1 MKWLSGMPRDAARR
15 GGRTEHQVGAC
26 RESVQVLEADLGLGE
41 GLSGGQLAAARQA
54 VVASVQR
61 LPTGLWQVV
70 DEQVPTGGFLVL
82 EGCITREVSILEE
95 TAGIEF
101 LAEGDLL
108 RPSGEA
114 GSASVD
120 SRVVWKALEPTR
132 LAVLDRDFLLA
143 VRPWPEVT
151 GELIKRQERRAEWL
165 ANVLAISH
173 LPRVDLR
180 VLVLFW
186 LFADRWGKVR
196 GDEVRVPIPLTHL
209 NIAHLIGAR
218 RPTVT
223 TTLNNLTQAGLLLQ
237 ERNGDW
243 LLRGGPPEQQR
254 DVLDKIAE
262 LRPGRTAP
270 RP

>member
-1 MKWLSGMPRDAARR
+1 MS
-15 GGRTEHQVGAC
+15 TS
-26 RESVQVLEADLGLGE
+26 RESVQILEADPGLGE
-41 GLSGGQLAAARQA
+41 GLSGGQLAVARGA
-54 VVASVQR
+54 VVAFVQR
-61 LPTGLWQVV
+61 LGAGLWRGA
-70 DEQVPTGGFLVL
+70 DEQVPAGGFLVL
-82 EGCITREVSILEE
+82 EGCIAREVSILGE
-95 TAGIEF
+95 TAAIEF

-108 RPSGEA
+108 RPSGEVGA
-114 GSASVD
+114 ASVD
-120 SRVVWKALEPTR
+120 SRVVWRALEPTR
-132 LAVLDRDFLLA
+132 LAVLDRDFLLTMK
-143 VRPWPEVT
+143 PWPELT
-151 GELIKRQERRAEWL
+151 AGLIERQERRAEWL

-196 GDEVRVPIPLTHL
+196 GDAVRVPIPLTHL

-223 TTLNNLTQAGLLLQ
+223 TTLNNLTEAGLLLQ
-237 ERNGDW
+237 ERNGYW
-243 LLRGGPPEQQR
+243 LLREGPPEQER
-254 DVLDKIAE
+254 DVLDKIAQ

>member
-1 MKWLSGMPRDAARR
+1 MDTS
-15 GGRTEHQVGAC
+15 
-26 RESVQVLEADLGLGE
+26 RESVRILEVDPGLAE
-41 GLSGGQLAAARQA
+41 GLSDGHLAAARGA

-61 LPTGLWQVV
+61 LGTGLWRGA

-82 EGCITREVSILEE
+82 EGCIAREVSILGQ
-95 TAGIEF
+95 TAAIEF

-108 RPSGEA
+108 RPSGEVGA
-114 GSASVD
+114 ASVD
-120 SRVVWKALEPTR
+120 SRVVWRALEPTR
-132 LAVLDRDFLLA
+132 LAVLDGDFLLT
-143 VRPWPEVT
+143 VKPWPELT
-151 GELIKRQERRAEWL
+151 AGLLERQERRAEWL

-173 LPRVDLR
+173 LPRVNLR

-196 GDEVRVPIPLTHL
+196 GDAVRVPIPLTHR

-223 TTLNNLTQAGLLLQ
+223 TTLNNLTEAGLLLQ
-237 ERNGDW
+237 ESNGYW

>member
-1 MKWLSGMPRDAARR
+1 MDTS
-15 GGRTEHQVGAC
+15 Q
-26 RESVQVLEADLGLGE
+26 ESVRILEADPGLAE
-41 GLSGGQLAAARQA
+41 GLSDGQLAAARGA

-61 LPTGLWQVV
+61 LGTGLWRGAE
-70 DEQVPTGGFLVL
+70 EQVPAGGFLVL
-82 EGCITREVSILEE
+82 EGCITREVSILGE

-108 RPSGEA
+108 RPSGEVGA
-114 GSASVD
+114 ASVD
-120 SRVVWKALEPTR
+120 SRVVWQALEPTR

-143 VRPWPEVT
+143 VKPWPELT
-151 GELIKRQERRAEWL
+151 AGLLKRQERRADWL

-186 LFADRWGKVR
+186 LFADRWGRVR

-223 TTLNNLTQAGLLLQ
+223 TTLNNLTEAGLLLQ
-237 ERNGDW
+237 ESNGYW
-243 LLRGGPPEQQR
+243 LLRGGPPEQPR
-254 DVLDKIAE
+254 DVLDKIAA
-262 LRPGRTAP
+262 LRPGRAP

>member
-1 MKWLSGMPRDAARR
+1 M
-15 GGRTEHQVGAC
+15 HH
-26 RESVQVLEADLGLGE
+26 
-41 GLSGGQLAAARQA
+41 
-54 VVASVQR
+54 
-61 LPTGLWQVV
+61 
-70 DEQVPTGGFLVL
+70 
-82 EGCITREVSILEE
+82 REVSILVE
-95 TAGIEF
+95 TAAIEF

-108 RPSGEA
+108 RPSGEVGA
-114 GSASVD
+114 ASVG
-120 SRVVWKALEPTR
+120 SGVVWRTLEPTR
-132 LAVLDRDFLLA
+132 LAVLDREFLLA
-143 VRPWPEVT
+143 LRPWPELT
-151 GELIKRQERRAEWL
+151 AGPLRRQERRAEWL

-173 LPRVDLR
+173 LSPVDLR

-223 TTLNNLTQAGLLLQ
+223 TTLSNLMAAGWLLH
-237 ERNGDW
+237 ESNGYW
-243 LLRGGPPEQQR
+243 LLRGRPPEQQR
-254 DVLDKIAE
+254 DVLDRIAE

>member
-1 MKWLSGMPRDAARR
+1 
-15 GGRTEHQVGAC
+15 
-26 RESVQVLEADLGLGE
+26 VLK
-41 GLSGGQLAAARQA
+41 
-54 VVASVQR
+54 
-61 LPTGLWQVV
+61 
-70 DEQVPTGGFLVL
+70 
-82 EGCITREVSILEE
+82 GCITREVSILGE

-101 LAEGDLL
+101 LADGDLL

-114 GSASVD
+114 GAASVD
-120 SRVVWKALEPTR
+120 SRVVWRVLEPTR
-132 LAVLDRDFLLA
+132 LAILDRDFLLA
-143 VRPWPEVT
+143 VRPWPELT
-151 GELIKRQERRAEWL
+151 AGLLERQERRADWL

-196 GDEVRVPIPLTHL
+196 GNGVRVPIPLTHK

-223 TTLNNLTQAGLLLQ
+223 TTLNNLTGAGLLLQ
-237 ERNGDW
+237 ERNGYW
-243 LLRGGPPEQQR
+243 LLRGGPPGQQR
-254 DVLDKIAE
+254 DVLERIAE
-262 LRPGRTAP
+262 LRLGRTAP

>member
-1 MKWLSGMPRDAARR
+1 MSI
-15 GGRTEHQVGAC
+15 
-26 RESVQVLEADLGLGE
+26 LGE
-41 GLSGGQLAAARQA
+41 TAA
-54 VVASVQR
+54 
-61 LPTGLWQVV
+61 
-70 DEQVPTGGFLVL
+70 
-82 EGCITREVSILEE
+82 
-95 TAGIEF
+95 IEF

-108 RPSGEA
+108 RPSGEGGA
-114 GSASVD
+114 ASVD
-120 SRVVWKALEPTR
+120 SRVVLRALKPTR

-143 VRPWPEVT
+143 VRPWPELLA
-151 GELIKRQERRAEWL
+151 GLLERQERRAEWL

-196 GDEVRVPIPLTHL
+196 GDEVRVPIPLRHL
-209 NIAHLIGAR
+209 DVARLIGAR

-223 TTLNNLTQAGLLLQ
+223 TTLNNLTEAGLLLQ
-237 ERNGDW
+237 ERNGYW

-254 DVLDKIAE
+254 DVLDRIAE
-262 LRPGRTAP
+262 LRLGRTAP